1 MQCNSIKPYRS
12 YQPCYVF
19 ARWIFGCSCV
29 QYGVCSRMVRKLI
42 ITRTPCT
49 RNLHFSP
56 PPPPAPPF
64 KCAPYSATFFK
75 ICKALA
81 GKARAH
87 ACAHRIA
94 RSRQRFALRALLEGF
109 WCSVAIGIAL
119 LSSFCLFLPQY
130 INDKDLV
137 YTSEDVHTLLEHRS
151 CEF

>member
-56 PPPPAPPF
+56 PPPPRPPF
-64 KCAPYSATFFK
+64 QVCTIFRHLFLKFAKLWREKRAHTRARTVLRDRASDLPSAPYWRDFGVVLLWHCAAVFF
-75 ICKALA
+75 L
-81 GKARAH
+81 
-87 ACAHRIA
+87 
-94 RSRQRFALRALLEGF
+94 SLLTP
-109 WCSVAIGIAL
+109 IH
-119 LSSFCLFLPQY
+119 Q
-130 INDKDLV
+130 
-137 YTSEDVHTLLEHRS
+137 
-151 CEF
+151 